1 MKHGLRAP
9 LFDDR
14 SRYLDR
20 FGLLLAVTVAAVV
33 VKSLVEIRA
42 PSGEV
47 ESNAGSLVLAAFVAS
62 AFLLALRAS
71 GLGRPWQRLADVIM
85 LISLASVLV
94 LVIVDAA
101 SDVDVTRFRR
111 DIPPILRAA
120 FGALTPIAVIW
131 RVGSHR
137 RVTTGTL
144 IGAISAY
151 LLIALAFSDIFV
163 AIDVVQSAPFFD
175 EPASSTRFMYFS
187 LVTITTLG
195 YGDLAP
201 ATDLAGLAA
210 NTEAVIGQVF
220 LVTFIGLLVGLR
232 IAARLAE
239 QSSAPDDPSV
249 PDRDPP
255 AHDVPG

>member
-1 MKHGLRAP
+1 MTHDLRAP

-20 FGLLLAVTVAAVV
+20 FGLLLTVTVAAVV
-33 VKSLVEIRA
+33 VKSLIEIRA
-42 PSGEV
+42 ASGEL
-47 ESNAGSLVLAAFVAS
+47 ENDAGALVLAVFVAS

-71 GLGRPWQRLADVIM
+71 GLRRPWQRLADVIV
-85 LISLASVLV
+85 LISLASVVV
-94 LVIVDAA
+94 LVVADAA
-101 SDVDVTRFRR
+101 SDVDVTRYRR

-120 FGALTPIAVIW
+120 FGTLTPIAVIW

-137 RVTTGTL
+137 RVTSGTL
-144 IGAISAY
+144 IGAISAF

-163 AIDVVQSAPFFD
+163 AIDVVQSAPFFG
-175 EPASSTRFMYFS
+175 EPESSTRFMYFS

-201 ATDLAGLAA
+201 ATDLGGLAA

-239 QSSAPDDPSV
+239 DSSTPDGSSAS
-249 PDRDPP
+249 
-255 AHDVPG
+255 